1 MLRAHAF
8 IPAKPQAA
16 VATCIAESFWQ
27 RSSSHDSIQ
36 IQTNTS
42 RSSATNT
49 STARRTGTG
58 LRLLTTKGP
67 QSILN
72 TRQGKELYIYVYLIY
87 CCILNVLLCTTCAVK
102 LIEVYCMC
110 C

>member
-36 IQTNTS
+36 IQTNTT
-42 RSSATNT
+42 RSSATAN
-49 STARRTGTG
+49 ARRTGTG

-72 TRQGKELYIYVYLIY
+72 TRQGKKNCMLIILLYAY
-87 CCILNVLLCTTCAVK
+87 
-102 LIEVYCMC
+102 
-110 C
+110 

>member
-27 RSSSHDSIQ
+27 RSSSSDSIQ
-36 IQTNTS
+36 IQIQPSIRGNTN
-42 RSSATNT
+42 SAI
-49 STARRTGTG
+49 TARRPGTTG

-72 TRQGKELYIYVYLIY
+72 TRQGK
-87 CCILNVLLCTTCAVK
+87 
-102 LIEVYCMC
+102 YCMSLY
-110 C
+110 

>member
-36 IQTNTS
+36 MPTNTI
-42 RSSATNT
+42 RSSASTNT
-49 STARRTGTG
+49 AIRRTGTG

-72 TRQGKELYIYVYLIY
+72 TRQGTKICLPSTAYLVYW
-87 CCILNVLLCTTCAVK
+87 
-102 LIEVYCMC
+102 
-110 C
+110 